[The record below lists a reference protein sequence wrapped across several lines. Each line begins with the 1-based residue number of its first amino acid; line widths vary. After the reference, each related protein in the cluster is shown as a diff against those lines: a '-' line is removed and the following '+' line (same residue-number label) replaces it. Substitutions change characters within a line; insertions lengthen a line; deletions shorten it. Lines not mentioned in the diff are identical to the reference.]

1 LVELGAECG
10 NIDISKWMPSRKAV
24 KSKTILMGQQVITE
38 ISTSIRRPLE
48 LRRISF
54 TTDMYHNSMT
64 SVDYIDLSAN
74 WIEDDFIMRRQILFC
89 KV

>member
-1 LVELGAECG
+1 
-10 NIDISKWMPSRKAV
+10 MPSRKAV
-24 KSKTILMGQQVITE
+24 KAKIISIGQQAITE
-38 ISTSIRRPLE
+38 TATLIHRPLE

-54 TTDMYHNSMT
+54 TTDMYHNKMT

-74 WIEDDFIMRRQILFC
+74 WIDDDFVMRRQILFC